1 MPFAKD
7 QDVIQAV
14 APKRPDQ
21 GRIKAF
27 TITRYCA
34 VQPPGVPLGKK
45 ELSRPASRPNVLPG
59 EFHPHASCV
68 LPGCLKTSSL
78 GLGRLQRQGSRMHVR
93 SIAVAIALSIC
104 VAGCERPKGEP
115 GAVGAAGEKGD
126 AGPAGPPGPPG
137 PQGPEGPPGPPG
149 VAEDVIRVMRV
160 DCVAAACRGECNQNE
175 VLVVGYCGA
184 RRSGVIVVNERTVS
198 CPRGS
203 ATSPLVV
210 VCAKTASP

>member
-1 MPFAKD
+1 MA
-7 QDVIQAV
+7 
-14 APKRPDQ
+14 
-21 GRIKAF
+21 
-27 TITRYCA
+27 
-34 VQPPGVPLGKK
+34 LGKK
-45 ELSRPASRPNVLPG
+45 DGSRPAVALPKSSWRVPSARVCLVRTSKNQQPRLG
-59 EFHPHASCV
+59 ASPETKDTC
-68 LPGCLKTSSL
+68 
-78 GLGRLQRQGSRMHVR
+78 MHVR
-93 SIAVAIALSIC
+93 SVAVAIALSIC

-149 VAEDVIRVMRV
+149 VAEDALRVMRV
-160 DCVAAACRGECNQNE
+160 DCVAAACRCNQNE

>member
-1 MPFAKD
+1 
-7 QDVIQAV
+7 
-14 APKRPDQ
+14 
-21 GRIKAF
+21 
-27 TITRYCA
+27 
-34 VQPPGVPLGKK
+34 
-45 ELSRPASRPNVLPG
+45 
-59 EFHPHASCV
+59 
-68 LPGCLKTSSL
+68 
-78 GLGRLQRQGSRMHVR
+78 MHVR